1 VSIQGVFYVSAHV
14 SDLTRS
20 KQFYSEKLGWKLGTN
35 EPEVAGFHFGSGY
48 LVLLADAAHAKFAG
62 GMHVAIRVS
71 DIDAEYGRLV
81 EAGVAVSE
89 LRRQPWGERN
99 FSFHDPDG
107 YEWSYGEIE
116 GA

>member
-1 VSIQGVFYVSAHV
+1 MYPTSRA
-14 SDLTRS
+14 S
-20 KQFYSEKLGWKLGTN
+20 KQFYSEKLGWKLVRR
-35 EPEVAGFHFGSGY
+35 PEVAGFYFGSGY
-48 LVLLADAAHAKFAG
+48 LVLVADSAHTKFAG
-62 GMHVAIRVS
+62 GNARRDPVS

-116 GA
+116 SA